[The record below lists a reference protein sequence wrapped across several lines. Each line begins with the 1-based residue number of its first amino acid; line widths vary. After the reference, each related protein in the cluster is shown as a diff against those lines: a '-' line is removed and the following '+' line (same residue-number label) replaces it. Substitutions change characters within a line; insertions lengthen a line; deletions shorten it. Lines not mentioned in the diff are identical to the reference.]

1 MKRFIT
7 IATLLVLGLLCAS
20 CATMRNKNILETCE
34 KSIKDYNR
42 MLRWQELETAGMVF
56 IEPEQREEFLKVAES
71 IRKRGVTITDYRI
84 RTQECLPE
92 KGTAEALTEFD
103 YYILPSNRIKTL
115 TYHQSWDYRAIGENK
130 AWKLKDGLPDF
141 K

>member
-1 MKRFIT
+1 MTRY
-7 IATLLVLGLLCAS
+7 ATFGLILVLGLLAAS
-20 CATMRNKNILETCE
+20 CATMRNQNIREECE
-34 KSIKDYNR
+34 NSIKGYNR
-42 MLRWQELETAGMVF
+42 MLRWQEIEAAGMVF
-56 IEPEQREEFLKVAES
+56 IEPEQREEFLKAAES

-92 KGTAEALTEFD
+92 KGTADVLTEFD

-115 TYHQSWDYRAIGENK
+115 TYHQSWDYRTIGEK
-130 AWKLKDGLPDF
+130 KSWKLKNGLPDF